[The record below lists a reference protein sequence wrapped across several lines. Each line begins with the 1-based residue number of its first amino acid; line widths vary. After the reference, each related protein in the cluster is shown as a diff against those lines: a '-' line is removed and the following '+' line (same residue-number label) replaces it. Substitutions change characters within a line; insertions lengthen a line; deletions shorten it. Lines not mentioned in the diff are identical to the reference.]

1 MTNTNTSSQTLG
13 SRRIT
18 SVVAPALPPTAS
30 ESFERGASSDTAG
43 LPVRVK
49 VSRNRSPD
57 YLTEALE
64 LEQPSSASAVP
75 GKRAPL
81 FTTVQASTF
90 SDSSSSPESGVLTKR
105 NGENEASGPADEGHP
120 QAAPKPLNLP
130 TQWNQKD
137 KNQTLDISTNG
148 QRITYSGLGEDD
160 KHAGA
165 VRSNYCIP
173 PQCGLFYY
181 EVTIISK
188 GRDGYIAIGFSTQ
201 SVQLNRLPGWE
212 ENSWGY
218 HGDDGHSFCCSGT
231 GRKYGPSYTTGDV
244 IGCIVN
250 FMSGTISFTKN
261 GVWLGVAFKNAI
273 ESIKGDA
280 GLFPSVGLRT
290 PGEIVESNF
299 GQSEFKFDIDHH
311 YKEEK
316 ARIWSEINAMPLP
329 TLSAPTDEQADASS
343 DINQLI
349 LSYLI
354 HHGYSETAATFQ
366 KDTASMRASPGTA
379 VVPFDKEDIRKRQLI
394 RDHIVEGDIDE
405 AVMLLDEFYPTILA
419 QNSHLAFQLKSQRF
433 IELMRTVTAPSN
445 AMDVDGPSAPAP
457 NSGEDDMRS
466 VVSYGQAMQGE
477 FGAFENPLVQSALVE
492 TYSLLAYRHPSDSAV
507 SYLLDPANR
516 LLVADVVNRS
526 ILKSQ
531 NRPAVP
537 AIENVYRQASAVA
550 KELFDGGSGAAA
562 FVKARE
568 CL

>member
-1 MTNTNTSSQTLG
+1 MATHVLA
-13 SRRIT
+13 R
-18 SVVAPALPPTAS
+18 PPTAF
-30 ESFERGASSDTAG
+30 ETIERGAPSDIAG

-49 VSRNRSPD
+49 VSRNRSPE
-57 YLTEALE
+57 YLAEALE
-64 LEQPSSASAVP
+64 LEQPNLPATGS

-81 FTTVQASTF
+81 FTTVLASTF
-90 SDSSSSPESGVLTKR
+90 FESSGSAESRALAKR
-105 NGENEASGPADEGHP
+105 NGESDASGAADEAHP
-120 QAAPKPLNLP
+120 VSAPKPLNLP

-137 KNQTLDISTNG
+137 KNQSLDVSTNG
-148 QRITYSGLGEDD
+148 QRITYSGLGEED

-188 GRDGYIAIGFSTQ
+188 GRDGYIGIGFSTQ

-273 ESIKGDA
+273 ESIKGDT

-299 GQSEFKFDIDHH
+299 GQAKFKFDIEHH
-311 YKEEK
+311 FKEEK

-329 TLSAPTDEQADASS
+329 TLRAPTDEHVDASS

-354 HHGYSETAATFQ
+354 HHGYSETAATFH
-366 KDTASMRASPGTA
+366 KDTASVRASPGTP
-379 VVPFDKEDIRKRQLI
+379 VVSFDKEDIRKRQLI
-394 RDHIVEGDIDE
+394 RDHVVEGDIDQ
-405 AVMLLDEFYPTILA
+405 AVALLDEFYPTILA
-419 QNSHLAFQLKSQRF
+419 QNPHLAFQLRSQRF
-433 IELMRTVTAPSN
+433 IELMRALTTPSN

-457 NSGEDDMRS
+457 SAAEEDMRS
-466 VVSYGQAMQGE
+466 VVLYGQAMQAE
-477 FGAFENPLVQSALVE
+477 FGGFENPLVQSALVE
-492 TYSLLAYRHPSDSAV
+492 TYSLLAYRNPSDSAV

-516 LLVADVVNRS
+516 VLVADVVNRV

-550 KELFDGGSGAAA
+550 KQLFDGGSGAAA
-562 FVKARE
+562 FIKARE